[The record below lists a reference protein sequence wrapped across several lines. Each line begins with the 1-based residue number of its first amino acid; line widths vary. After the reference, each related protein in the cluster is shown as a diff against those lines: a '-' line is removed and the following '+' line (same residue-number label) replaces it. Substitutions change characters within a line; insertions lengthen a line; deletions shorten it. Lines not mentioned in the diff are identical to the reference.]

1 MILIYLEQ
9 SIRVETFP
17 ICSYGQARCRLP
29 LLADLFDRVIQ
40 QSSRMHDV
48 SSDLHWELEQYFLP
62 SRNII
67 RKRKCHSFG
76 ILTPGDK
83 ENVQKLEK
91 KEQLMEVILRLL
103 GAWEDPLSHLYWSMS
118 QGQDKDFNFYSP
130 GKALEMSDMVQDLR
144 DGVAKV
150 ADRMKLLGVI
160 RNSAGYTSPEDSGPS
175 AAISFYKQ
183 GHLDP
188 GDHHDLLH
196 CFKRDSNK
204 VKNYLRI
211 LKCTTFPGSDC

>member
-1 MILIYLEQ
+1 MFVFLQ
-9 SIRVETFP
+9 
-17 ICSYGQARCRLP
+17 
-29 LLADLFDRVIQ
+29 
-40 QSSRMHDV
+40 
-48 SSDLHWELEQYFLP
+48 EQYFLP

-83 ENVQKLEK
+83 ENVQKLEVRGQVLYSKLPAEICDRSLTCFYEK

-150 ADRMKLLGVI
+150 ADRVNMNLLL
-160 RNSAGYTSPEDSGPS
+160 NAYSADKMCK
-175 AAISFYKQ
+175 IVLF
-183 GHLDP
+183 
-188 GDHHDLLH
+188 
-196 CFKRDSNK
+196 
-204 VKNYLRI
+204 V
-211 LKCTTFPGSDC
+211 